1 MGNNDILNYI
11 NLNFYFY
18 INNVISHTM
27 IINVYNRDSMQLL
40 RTIDYTK
47 LLEIC
52 YGDAEIA
59 DDFIR
64 LIKHHP
70 NNDKDNEIWL
80 LVEE

>member
-1 MGNNDILNYI
+1 M
-11 NLNFYFY
+11 LNFYFY
-18 INNVISHTM
+18 INNVISHIM

-64 LIKHHP
+64 LIKNHP

>member
-1 MGNNDILNYI
+1 M
-11 NLNFYFY
+11 
-18 INNVISHTM
+18 VIH
-27 IINVYNRDSMQLL
+27 VYNKDSMQLL

-52 YGDAEIA
+52 EGDTTMA

-70 NNDKDNEIWL
+70 NNDKDNEIWAL
-80 LVEE
+80 DEEQQ

>member
-1 MGNNDILNYI
+1 
-11 NLNFYFY
+11 
-18 INNVISHTM
+18 
-27 IINVYNRDSMQLL
+27 MQLL

-52 YGDAEIA
+52 EGDTTMA

-70 NNDKDNEIWL
+70 NNDKDNEIWAL
-80 LVEE
+80 DEEQQ

>member
-1 MGNNDILNYI
+1 M
-11 NLNFYFY
+11 
-18 INNVISHTM
+18 T
-27 IINVYNRDSMQLL
+27 INVYNRDSMQLL

-64 LIKHHP
+64 LIKNHP